1 MEEIINKVDLSGIV
15 TLDLINYKPLKNE
28 YIAFDLVPYLFK
40 GYLLKE
46 KVFRVDMIQIDWSRF
61 TAKEVILYCSNDAIV
76 PYWAYVFITSL
87 LKPYTERIS
96 YADLQDHEEKIW
108 MERIKRIDYKVFN
121 DKKVVLKASTII
133 PPQLYVCAS
142 GYLMDH
148 VQSLMWG
155 EAGSPI
161 MIYKKKKKLIK
172 LQQ

>member
-28 YIAFDLVPYLFK
+28 YAAFDLVPYLFK

-46 KVFRVDMIQIDWSRF
+46 KVFRVDMIQIDWSKF
-61 TAKEVILYCSNDAIV
+61 KAKEVILYCSNDAIV

-87 LKPYTERIS
+87 LKPFTNRIHYAEQENHDELIWIERV
-96 YADLQDHEEKIW
+96 K
-108 MERIKRIDYKVFN
+108 KIDYKVFN
-121 DKKVVLKASTII
+121 DKKVVLKASTIV
-133 PPQLYVCAS
+133 PPELYVCAT

-148 VQSLMWG
+148 VQLMWG

-161 MIYKKKKKLIK
+161 MIYKKKKTL
-172 LQQ
+172 

>member
-15 TLDLINYKPLKNE
+15 TLDLINYKPVKSE
-28 YIAFDLVPYLFK
+28 YAAFDLVPYLYK

-46 KVFRVDMIQIDWSRF
+46 KVFRVDMIQINWSQF
-61 TAKEVILYCSNDAIV
+61 AAKEVILYCSNDAIV

-87 LKPYTERIS
+87 LKPYTARILC
-96 YADLQDHEEKIW
+96 ADQQNHEELIW
-108 MERIKRIDYKVFN
+108 IERIKKIDYSLFK
-121 DKKVVLKASTII
+121 DKKVVLKASTIV
-133 PPQLYVCAS
+133 PPELYVCAT

-161 MIYKKKKKLIK
+161 MIYKKKKTI
-172 LQQ
+172 

>member
-1 MEEIINKVDLSGIV
+1 MEEIINKVDLSGII
-15 TLDLINYKPLKNE
+15 TLDLINYKPVKNE

-46 KVFRVDMIQIDWSRF
+46 KVFRVDMIQINWSQF
-61 TAKEVILYCSNDAIV
+61 AAQEVILYCSNDAIV

-87 LKPYTERIS
+87 LKPFTDKIYC
-96 YADLQDHEEKIW
+96 ADQQNHEELIW
-108 MERIKRIDYKVFN
+108 IERIKKIDYTIFN
-121 DKKVVLKASTII
+121 NKKVVLKANTII
-133 PPQLYVCAS
+133 PPELYVCAT

-161 MIYKKKKKLIK
+161 MIYKKKKTG
-172 LQQ
+172 